1 MINRVYQLSY
11 LTRLLIDRTTCDKVT
26 RLTDREGRGA
36 GYGQEAFAFLILP
49 FRDFY
54 KNLDNGFFKNGL
66 AE

>member
-36 GYGQEAFAFLILP
+36 GYGQEAFAFLILGPLLLP
-49 FRDFY
+49 FD
-54 KNLDNGFFKNGL
+54 KMEEKKHNL
-66 AE
+66 